1 MLREF
6 FFYYFSFFSFKELQ
20 NFIDSAEHGVILF
33 AFGSNAKFAEMN
45 ATKRTDIFS
54 AISKLKQK
62 VILKWESDTLPEDL
76 PKNALARKWLPQG
89 DILGNPKTRLFISH
103 CGLGS
108 INEAQYHGVPILA
121 IPLFAD
127 QFQNTKV
134 IVAEGWAV
142 PVPFEQL
149 NEPLLS
155 KVLNEMLSNATYT
168 NIVKS
173 KSMRYRDRPM
183 SALDSAVFW
192 VEYVIRHNGAR
203 HLKSD
208 AAYMNMF
215 QQNSLDVIA
224 FLVIVLIVIWKI
236 LKFVVVKSFK
246 QLKKVF
252 TTRKV
257 KTN

>member
-1 MLREF
+1 M
-6 FFYYFSFFSFKELQ
+6 FFSLKDLQ

-45 ATKRTDIFS
+45 ATKRADIFG
-54 AISKLKQK
+54 ALAKLKQK
-62 VILKWESDTLPEDL
+62 VILKWEADTLPDDL

-89 DILGNPKTRLFISH
+89 DILANPKTRLFISH

-127 QFQNTKV
+127 QFQNSQV
-134 IVAEGWAV
+134 IVDEGWAV

-149 NEPLLS
+149 NKPLLS
-155 KVLNEMLSNATYT
+155 KILNEMLSNATYA

-192 VEYVIRHNGAR
+192 VEYVIRHKGAR

-208 AAYMNMF
+208 AAYLNMF

-236 LKFVVVKSFK
+236 LKFVVIIFFK
-246 QLKKVF
+246 QLKKMLTVK
-252 TTRKV
+252 KV
-257 KTN
+257 KIN